1 MSSGSMV
8 NLIVFRRAGPELTL
22 VIQIATPPLFIPHN
36 SAANT
41 VAGVKRPR
49 SSTNGSTSSSRRT
62 KSRASTTSI
71 VSSSTQPFYHD
82 QQSTEQ
88 PQGPLSQHPSGR
100 PFHYTPEEMI
110 TRTERQLTNP
120 NPPYTLDPSAQR
132 HGEQAPGVQAHEPST
147 SRGPSANIDSTT
159 QRPPLNHYQS
169 YEGDSQGFEHANGE
183 QVVGDGG
190 VPDGRKK
197 KGSASSI
204 ANDIELKKLFRENV
218 GRSLK
223 DVAGQVLANERGPR
237 SEKTKQIFAML
248 WLNSSCQRGNNSVPR
263 NRVFAHYATRCG
275 TERVPP
281 LNCASFGKL
290 VRIIFPGIQTRRLG
304 MRGESKYHYVD
315 LTLLDDHPDIGEGG
329 SAFGAREAYT
339 EIEGSKGTQIPA
351 DTAVFPSLDI
361 PMTST
366 FGNLQDRSK
375 IPECLYLQSAPGNMQ
390 KAPSRPNM
398 IDYELGF
405 SMREDSSYR
414 EDEAVALPSI
424 HGYVPIGTDPD
435 TAEGLAALYRT
446 HCISV
451 VDAFRFCKERML
463 WHHFTSFHGLLAV
476 PVQKLFAHPSVA
488 AWIKECDW
496 LMYQKMVQFVSPLAL
511 QVVPM
516 RVIDTFRAIS
526 TKLTNHLTQTFQ
538 NHPQHVR
545 DARIGPATV
554 FAGLLDRLL
563 RVNATAHA
571 AANMLTNDANRD
583 QMWHDWVLYVKP
595 LRVAESSLPGF
606 GYQRTLQILATDMRH
621 LLGPLRTTAYEGMDP
636 IYSETLSEPSSHY
649 SSHGHPEIDDSSTE
663 GVLDRWT
670 NFLQRLPL
678 LFPRADARTLLHCT
692 GAVGNAALRDITIAQ
707 ALSFGSWWVTK
718 TWVDEML
725 LWMAEKGGFM
735 EHTPVTMRMRGRRE
749 IASEVDFPADD
760 ASEIFGESRPR
771 TAVSESVDPP
781 SRFGST
787 DANQNFDRGQS
798 RGASLPYQENQYGAL
813 RSAGAPMA
821 PPMPAR
827 QEKMI
832 EVSRDNNLDDS
843 GIGMEM
849 EQEDLRKDHYSGF
862 VTQGSN
868 MGSDPADVVVC

>member
-1 MSSGSMV
+1 MASGPV
-8 NLIVFRRAGPELTL
+8 VAAPTH
-22 VIQIATPPLFIPHN
+22 FISHN
-36 SAANT
+36 STAN
-41 VAGVKRPR
+41 VAVGVKRPR
-49 SSTNGSTSSSRRT
+49 SNTAGSSSSGRRT

-71 VSSSTQPFYHD
+71 ASSTTQPLYQPQRSTEHSQGPPLQHAPSQPF
-82 QQSTEQ
+82 Q
-88 PQGPLSQHPSGR
+88 
-100 PFHYTPEEMI
+100 YTPEEMI
-110 TRTERQLTNP
+110 TRSEQQLTNP
-120 NPPYTLDPSAQR
+120 NHGYLFESSGR
-132 HGEQAPGVQAHEPST
+132 HQMEHPKETYVHERGINPGHSN
-147 SRGPSANIDSTT
+147 NIDPAIQKPS
-159 QRPPLNHYQS
+159 LNQYHS
-169 YEGDSQGFEHANGE
+169 YEGDSQGFEHTNGE
-183 QVVGDGG
+183 QFITDNGAA
-190 VPDGRKK
+190 DGRKK

-223 DVAGQVLANERGPR
+223 DVAAQVLANERGPR

-315 LTLLDDHPDIGEGG
+315 LTLLDDHPEVGEAG
-329 SAFGAREAYT
+329 SGFGAREAYAET
-339 EIEGSKGTQIPA
+339 ERSKGTQLPA
-351 DTAVFPSLDI
+351 DTAVFPSPDI
-361 PMTST
+361 PLSST
-366 FGNLQDRSK
+366 FSTLQDRGRV
-375 IPECLYLQSAPGNMQ
+375 PECLYLQTAPGNMQ

-398 IDYELGF
+398 VNYELHF
-405 SMREDSSYR
+405 SSRDSSSYR
-414 EDEAVALPSI
+414 DEEAVVLPSI
-424 HGYVPIGTDPD
+424 HSYVPIGTDPD

-451 VDAFRFCKERML
+451 IDSFRFCKERML

-476 PVQKLFAHPSVA
+476 PVQKLFAHPSIA
-488 AWIKECDW
+488 AWIRECDW

-545 DARIGPATV
+545 DAKLGPAAV

-595 LRVAESSLPGF
+595 LRVAESSLPGV
-606 GYQRTLQILATDMRH
+606 GYQRTLRILATEMRH
-621 LLGPLRTTAYEGMDP
+621 LLGPLRTTTYGGMDP
-636 IYSETLSEPSSHY
+636 IYSEALTEPPSNY
-649 SSHGHPEIDDSSTE
+649 SSHGHPEVDDSTTE

-670 NFLQRLPL
+670 NFLQKLPS
-678 LFPRADARTLLHCT
+678 LFPRADARTLLHCA

-735 EHTPVTMRMRGRRE
+735 EHTPETMRVRGRRE
-749 IASEVDFPADD
+749 VAPEVDYPADD
-760 ASEIFGESRPR
+760 ASDIFGGSRPR
-771 TAVSESVDPP
+771 TAVSESADPP
-781 SRFGST
+781 SRFGSVDVGHILT
-787 DANQNFDRGQS
+787 REQS
-798 RGASLPYQENQYGAL
+798 RGASVPYQESHYR
-813 RSAGAPMA
+813 RSHSEVTHV
-821 PPMPAR
+821 PPTMQAR
-827 QEKMI
+827 HEKI
-832 EVSRDNNLDDS
+832 NEVSRNQNPDDS

-862 VTQGSN
+862 VAQGSN
-868 MGSDPADVVVC
+868 LGSDPADVVVC

>member
-1 MSSGSMV
+1 MPSGSM
-8 NLIVFRRAGPELTL
+8 
-22 VIQIATPPLFIPHN
+22 IATPTLFIPHD
-36 SAANT
+36 SASNIA
-41 VAGVKRPR
+41 AGVKRPR
-49 SSTNGSTSSSRRT
+49 SSTAGSTSSSRRT

-71 VSSSTQPFYHD
+71 LSSSTQPFYHH
-82 QQSTEQ
+82 QQSTEKSQ
-88 PQGPLSQHPSGR
+88 RSPSQHASGR
-100 PFHYTPEEMI
+100 SFQYTPEEMI

-120 NPPYTLDPSAQR
+120 NQPYTLDPSGRR
-132 HGEQAPGVQAHEPST
+132 HGEQPQDVYAYERGT
-147 SRGPSANIDSTT
+147 SLGHITNIDPTI
-159 QRPPLNHYQS
+159 QRPPLNHYHS
-169 YEGDSQGFEHANGE
+169 YEGDSQGFEHTNGE
-183 QVVGDGG
+183 QAVGDNGA
-190 VPDGRKK
+190 VDGRKK

-204 ANDIELKKLFRENV
+204 ANDIELKKLFRENL

-223 DVAGQVLANERGPR
+223 DVAAQVLANERGPR

-263 NRVFAHYATRCG
+263 SRVFAHYATRCG

-290 VRIIFPGIQTRRLG
+290 VRIVFPGIQTRRLG

-315 LTLLDDHPDIGEGG
+315 LTLLDDHPEAGEVG
-329 SAFGAREAYT
+329 SGSGARETYT
-339 EIEGSKGTQIPA
+339 DTERSKGTPLPA
-351 DTAVFPSLDI
+351 DTAVFPSPDI
-361 PMTST
+361 PMSST
-366 FGNLQDRSK
+366 FVNLQERSK
-375 IPECLYLQSAPGNMQ
+375 VPECLYLQTASGNMQ

-398 IDYELGF
+398 VNYELKF
-405 SMREDSSYR
+405 SSRENSCYR
-414 EDEAVALPSI
+414 EDEAIALPSI

-451 VDAFRFCKERML
+451 IDSFRFCKERML

-476 PVQKLFAHPSVA
+476 PVQKLFAHPSIA

-545 DARIGPATV
+545 DAKIGPATV

-595 LRVAESSLPGF
+595 LKVAESSLPGV
-606 GYQRTLQILATDMRH
+606 GYQRTLQILATEMRH
-621 LLGPLRTTAYEGMDP
+621 LLGPLRTTAYGGMDP
-636 IYSETLSEPSSHY
+636 IYSETLSEPSSNY
-649 SSHGHPEIDDSSTE
+649 SSHGHPEVDDSSTE

-678 LFPRADARTLLHCT
+678 LFPRADARTLLHCA

-725 LWMAEKGGFM
+725 LWMVEKGGFM
-735 EHTPVTMRMRGRRE
+735 EHTPDTMKMRGRRE
-749 IASEVDFPADD
+749 VAPQVDMPADD
-760 ASEIFGESRPR
+760 ASDFYGGSRPR

-781 SRFGST
+781 SRFGSI
-787 DANQNFDRGQS
+787 DANHNLTRDQS
-798 RGASLPYQENQYGAL
+798 RGVSVPYQENQYGSL
-813 RSAGAPMA
+813 QSAGAPMA
-821 PPMPAR
+821 PPMHAR
-827 QEKMI
+827 LEKMI
-832 EVSRDNNLDDS
+832 EVSRDNNPDDS

-849 EQEDLRKDHYSGF
+849 EQEDLRKDHYSSF
-862 VTQGSN
+862 VAQGSN